1 MPRAP
6 CADTEYFGGTFCGGS
21 MISCSDGSEDEHSPS
36 ALRHSE
42 VTAVESP
49 PSHAIPEVGQRAKHL
64 SEVPTAVRGEEAG
77 YVLKEYPSRSKRLSD
92 SGKLVE
98 ETGLVSVEA
107 SASSGDGEIGAGE
120 SSAEKINGTPPE
132 TLPLPFFS
140 VPAGPKFV
148 PWHAHISDIGVD
160 GDSGESALENSSA
173 EGALLSEEEMSKPS
187 SGESEVE
194 ASDSAE
200 GASDIHAATGSSMI
214 RARTHESTCS

>member
-98 ETGLVSVEA
+98 ETGFVSVKA
-107 SASSGDGEIGAGE
+107 GSSSSDGEIGAGE
-120 SSAEKINGTPPE
+120 SSAEEANVPGPLVS
-132 TLPLPFFS
+132 LP
-140 VPAGPKFV
+140 VDM
-148 PWHAHISDIGVD
+148 AHVRVD
-160 GDSGESALENSSA
+160 GHSRESVLKDSSA

-194 ASDSAE
+194 TSDSAEGASDIPAE

-214 RARTHESTCS
+214 LARTHASTFS